1 MQRRTFLQM
10 SALRALRHTVP
21 AGWAARIGSSSPASA
36 AVGADSVGAGHFGH
50 WVQDSFDLPAYLYTC
65 DQTKDPRA
73 YQPVNEAWRSS
84 TDHIHQFGND
94 RIVAVASNYGYVQL
108 RQDEGSPKF
117 LNDYYPQWHRFG
129 GGIGY
134 LVDGALIAG
143 THYPCGAAQSFER
156 TFGTGYYRK
165 QLRAGR
171 YKIEQVIFAP
181 FGDDP
186 VLVSQVTISNRSLAP
201 AHPRWIEY
209 WGCQP
214 YQFSYRSLMEASVVT
229 NADDTPQLRRDFS
242 RRFDLRCE
250 PAPRNAGLLVH
261 HHFLDRSAEEEALWQ
276 KLQDSL
282 HKDPHGYFGGPVPPL
297 APGAA
302 MDDLAPPA
310 SFLVSLDGAID
321 AFSTDATAFFRGGPA
336 DPAGAHA
343 PFDNNLR
350 PASGEPALLLE
361 RHLQLAPNESRTLS
375 FLYGYLPAGFS
386 LESLLA
392 KYSAKPATLLAA
404 SSARWRESTPTFR
417 VDGEPWI
424 EREIAWNAGY
434 LRSAVTYD
442 SFFREQILS
451 QGAGYQYLAGL
462 QGAARDPLQHAL
474 PLIFT
479 DPAIVRAILRY
490 TLKEIQANG
499 SIPYGIVGA
508 GVPMPCRYL
517 PSDLELWV
525 LWLASEYILATR
537 DTAFLD
543 ERISTYPAASQSPSA
558 PTVRV
563 LLEHCFAR
571 ITEEIGT
578 GEHALQRLLNGDWND
593 SIVVNRLTPSQ
604 VAEVTAHGESVLN
617 AAMAVWVFDNYAR
630 LLDYAGNESD
640 AGKARAKAEAQRQ
653 AVRKQWNGRWFRRA
667 WLGKDL
673 GWTGEQQLWLEPQP
687 WALLSGCATP
697 EQMTALVRNIDIMCR
712 RPSPI
717 GALLQSPADTT
728 MKDRAGTGTNGG
740 IFAAINATLIWALSA
755 VSGDM
760 AWDEWKKNTFALH
773 AQHYPDMWFGIWSG
787 PDAYDSILAKH
798 PGSTAPDFP
807 VLNMHSH
814 AWPLY
819 TATKLLGLDFN
830 PQGLSLRPVL
840 PKDAY
845 EFRSPL
851 FGLRKSPPGHY
862 SGWYAPG
869 RPGRWTINLLLS
881 AAERATVK
889 GLRVNGAAVDL
900 ASSGNILTFSGNSRE
915 GQPLRWELH

>member
-1 MQRRTFLQM
+1 LQRRTFLEM
-10 SALRALRHTVP
+10 AALGALRHTIP
-21 AGWAARIGSSSPASA
+21 EAWAAATKNGSDAP
-36 AVGADSVGAGHFGH
+36 VGFGSGHFGR
-50 WVQDSFDLPAYLYTC
+50 WIQDRFDLPAYLYTC

-73 YQPVNEAWRSS
+73 FQPVNEAWRSS

-94 RIVAVASNYGYVQL
+94 RVVAIASNYGYVQL
-108 RQDEGSPKF
+108 RQDEGGPKF
-117 LNDYYPQWHRFG
+117 LNDYAPAEHRFG

-134 LVDGALIAG
+134 LVDSSLIAG
-143 THYPCGAAQSFER
+143 THYPCSAAQSFER
-156 TFGTGYYRK
+156 TFGTGYFCK
-165 QLRAGR
+165 QLRAGH
-171 YKIEQVIFAP
+171 YEIEQFIFAP

-229 NADDTPQLRRDFS
+229 NADATPQLRRDFS
-242 RRFDLRCE
+242 RRFE
-250 PAPRNAGLLVH
+250 PRFESTPLNSGLLVR
-261 HHFLDRSAEEEALWQ
+261 HHFLGRSAEEEALWQ

-282 HKDPHGYFGGPVPPL
+282 RKNPHGYFGGPVPPL
-297 APGAA
+297 APGAG
-302 MDDLAPPA
+302 MDDLTPPVT
-310 SFLVSLDGAID
+310 FLVSLDGPID
-321 AFSTDATAFFRGGPA
+321 AFSNDGTAFFRGGPE

-343 PFDNNLR
+343 SLDNTLHSG
-350 PASGEPALLLE
+350 SGEPALLLE
-361 RHLQLAPNESRTLS
+361 RHLQLAPNEKRTLS
-375 FLYGYLPAGFS
+375 FLYGYLPEGFT
-386 LESLLA
+386 LESLVA
-392 KYSAKPATLLAA
+392 KYTAKPATQLAV
-404 SSARWRESTPTFR
+404 SSAKWRANTPRFR
-417 VDGEPWI
+417 VDGEPWV

-434 LRSAVTYD
+434 LRSALTYD
-442 SFFREQILS
+442 GFFREHILS

-479 DPAIVRAILRY
+479 DPAIVRGILRY
-490 TLKEIQANG
+490 TLKEIQADG

-543 ERISTYPAASQSPSA
+543 ERITTYPAAAQSQSA
-558 PTVRV
+558 RTVRE
-563 LLEHCFAR
+563 LLQHCFER

-578 GEHALQRLLNGDWND
+578 GEHGLQRLLNGDWND

-604 VAEVTAHGESVLN
+604 VAEITDHGESVLN
-617 AAMAVWVFDNYAR
+617 AAMAAWVFNNYAR
-630 LLDYAGNESD
+630 LLDYAGNEGD
-640 AGKARAKAEAQRQ
+640 AAKARAKAEAQRQ
-653 AVRKQWNGRWFRRA
+653 AVQN
-667 WLGKDL
+667 DL

-697 EQMTALVRNIDIMCR
+697 EQTTALIRNIDIMSR

-717 GALLQSPADTT
+717 GALLQSPADVT
-728 MKDRAGTGTNGG
+728 MKDKAGTGTNGG

-819 TATKLLGLDFN
+819 TATKLIGLDFN

-845 EFRSPL
+845 EFHSPL
-851 FGLRKSPPGHY
+851 FGLSKSAPGHY
-862 SGWYAPG
+862 SGWYAPA

-881 AAERATVK
+881 AAERATVR

-900 ASSGNILTFSGNSRE
+900 ASSGNTITFSGDSRE

>member
-1 MQRRTFLQM
+1 LQRRTFLELA
-10 SALRALRHTVP
+10 ALEALRHAVP
-21 AGWAARIGSSSPASA
+21 TPWAATTRSGAPGPAAFGS
-36 AVGADSVGAGHFGH
+36 GHFGR
-50 WVQDSFDLPAYLYTC
+50 WIQDRFDLPAYFYTC
-65 DQTKDPRA
+65 DQTQDPKA
-73 YQPVNEAWRSS
+73 FQPVNEAWRSS

-94 RIVAVASNYGYVQL
+94 RVVAVASNYGYVQL

-117 LNDYYPQWHRFG
+117 LNDYAPAEHRFG

-134 LVDGALIAG
+134 LVDNTLVAG
-143 THYPCGAAQSFER
+143 THYPSSAARSFER
-156 TFGTGYYRK
+156 TFGTGYFCKR
-165 QLRAGR
+165 LRAGH
-171 YKIEQVIFAP
+171 YEIEQVIFAP

-201 AHPRWIEY
+201 ASPRWIEY

-214 YQFSYRSLMEASVVT
+214 YQFSYRSLMEGSVVT
-229 NADDTPQLRRDFS
+229 NADATPQLRRDFS
-242 RRFDLRCE
+242 RRFELRFE
-250 PAPRNAGLLVH
+250 STPGNSGLLVQ
-261 HHFLDRSAEEEALWQ
+261 HHFLGRSAEEEALWQ
-276 KLQDSL
+276 KVQDSL
-282 HKDPHGYFGGPVPPL
+282 QKDPHGYFGGPVPPL

-310 SFLVSLDGAID
+310 IFLVSLDGAID

-343 PFDNNLR
+343 MLDNTLHAESR
-350 PASGEPALLLE
+350 EPALLLE
-361 RHLQLAPNESRTLS
+361 RRLQLAPNQSRTLS
-375 FLYGYLPAGFS
+375 FLFGYLPAGFT
-386 LESLLA
+386 LESLVA
-392 KYSAKPATLLAA
+392 KYRAKPATLLAT
-404 SSARWRESTPTFR
+404 SSARWRANMPRFR
-417 VDGEPWI
+417 VDGEPWV

-434 LRSAVTYD
+434 LRSALTYD
-442 SFFREQILS
+442 SFFREHILS
-451 QGAGYQYLAGL
+451 QGAGSQYLAGL

-479 DPAIVRAILRY
+479 DPAIVRGILRY
-490 TLKEIQANG
+490 TLKEIQADG

-508 GVPMPCRYL
+508 GVPMPCRYR
-517 PSDLELWV
+517 PSDLELWL

-543 ERISTYPAASQSPSA
+543 ERVTTYPPATQPQSTLA
-558 PTVRV
+558 VHE
-563 LLEHCFAR
+563 LLWHCFEQ
-571 ITEEIGT
+571 ITEKIGT
-578 GEHALQRLLNGDWND
+578 GEHGLQRLLNGDWND
-593 SIVVNRLTPSQ
+593 SIVVNRLTPAK
-604 VAEVTAHGESVLN
+604 VAEITEHGESVLN
-617 AAMAVWVFDNYAR
+617 AAMAAWVFDNYAR
-630 LLDYAGNESD
+630 LLDYAGNEGD
-640 AGKARAKAEAQRQ
+640 AAKARAKAEAQRQ

-673 GWTGEQQLWLEPQP
+673 GWTGEEQLWLEPQP
-687 WALLSGCATP
+687 WALLGGCATP
-697 EQMTALVRNIDIMCR
+697 EQTTELVRNIDIMSR

-717 GALLQSPADTT
+717 GALLQSPADVT
-728 MKDRAGTGTNGG
+728 MRDSAGTGTNGG

-755 VSGDM
+755 VNGDM

-807 VLNMHSH
+807 VLDMHSH

-819 TATKLLGLDFN
+819 TATKLLGLDFH

-851 FGLRKSPPGHY
+851 FGFGKSAPGHY
-862 SGWYAPG
+862 SGWYAPA
-869 RPGRWTINLLLS
+869 RPGRWTINLTVV
-881 AAERATVK
+881 AAERAKVK
-889 GLRVNGAAVDL
+889 GLRVNGAAVEF
-900 ASSGNILTFSGNSRE
+900 ASSGNTITFSGDSRE

>member
-1 MQRRTFLQM
+1 MA
-10 SALRALRHTVP
+10 ALRALRHAVP
-21 AGWAARIGSSSPASA
+21 AAWAATTRSGSPASA
-36 AVGADSVGAGHFGH
+36 AVGASTFGSGHFGS
-50 WVQDSFDLPAYLYTC
+50 WIQDSFGLPAYLYTC
-65 DQTKDPRA
+65 DQTKDPKA

-94 RIVAVASNYGYVQL
+94 RVVAVASNYGYVQL

-117 LNDYYPQWHRFG
+117 LNDYYPPWHRFG

-134 LVDGALIAG
+134 LVDGAFVAG

-156 TFGTGYYRK
+156 TFGTGYYLK
-165 QLRAGR
+165 ELRAGH
-171 YKIEQVIFAP
+171 YDMEQVIFAP

-186 VLVSQVTISNRSLAP
+186 VLISQVTIWNRSLAP

-229 NADDTPQLRRDFS
+229 NADNTPQLRRDFS
-242 RRFDLRCE
+242 RRFDFQFE
-250 PAPRNAGLLVH
+250 ATPRNSGLLVH
-261 HHFLDRSAEEEALWQ
+261 HHFLGRSAEEEALWQ

-282 HKDPHGYFGGPVPPL
+282 QKNPHGYFGGPVPPL

-302 MDDLAPPA
+302 MDDLASPA
-310 SFLVSLDGAID
+310 TFLVSLDGAID
-321 AFSTDATAFFRGGPA
+321 GFSTDATAFFRGGPA

-343 PFDNNLR
+343 SFDNNLR

-361 RHLQLAPNESRTLS
+361 RHLHLAPNEKRTLS
-375 FLYGYLPAGFS
+375 FLFGYLPEGFS
-386 LESLLA
+386 LEALVA
-392 KYSAKPATLLAA
+392 KYSAKPATQLAV
-404 SSARWRESTPTFR
+404 SNSKWRAYTPTFR
-417 VDGEPWI
+417 VAGEPWV

-434 LRSAVTYD
+434 LRSGLTYD
-442 SFFREQILS
+442 SFFREHILS

-479 DPAIVRAILRY
+479 DPASVRGILRY
-490 TLKEIQANG
+490 TLKEIQSDG

-508 GVPMPCRYL
+508 GVPMPCRYR
-517 PSDLELWV
+517 PSDLEFWV

-537 DTAFLD
+537 DLAFLD
-543 ERISTYPAASQSPSA
+543 ERISTYPAAAQTEPA
-558 PTVRV
+558 QTVHA
-563 LLEHCFAR
+563 LLRYCFEQ
-571 ITEEIGT
+571 ITEKIGT
-578 GEHALQRLLNGDWND
+578 GEHGLQRMLNGDWND

-604 VAEVTAHGESVLN
+604 VAEITEHGESVLN
-617 AAMAVWVFDNYAR
+617 AAMAAWVFDNYAR
-630 LLDYAGNESD
+630 LLDYAGYQND
-640 AGKARAKAEAQRQ
+640 AAKARAKAEAQRQ

-673 GWTGEQQLWLEPQP
+673 GWTGQQQLWLEPQP
-687 WALLSGCATP
+687 WALLGGCATP
-697 EQMTALVRNIDIMCR
+697 EQTTELVRNIDLMCR

-717 GALLQSPADTT
+717 GALLESPADVT

-740 IFAAINATLIWALSA
+740 IFAAINATLIWALAA
-755 VSGDM
+755 VDGDM

-773 AQHYPDMWFGIWSG
+773 AQNYPDMWFGIWSG

-819 TATKLLGLDFN
+819 TATKLLGLDFH

-851 FGLRKSPPGHY
+851 FGLSKSAPGRY
-862 SGWYAPG
+862 SGWYAPDRAG
-869 RPGRWTINLLLS
+869 LWTINLRLS
-881 AAERATVK
+881 AEERARVK
-889 GLRVNGAAVDL
+889 GLRVNGTAIDL
-900 ASSGNILTFSGNSRE
+900 ASSSNIITFSGNSRE

>member
-1 MQRRTFLQM
+1 MA
-10 SALRALRHTVP
+10 ALGTLRHAVP
-21 AGWAARIGSSSPASA
+21 VAWAATTGSSSPFGS
-36 AVGADSVGAGHFGH
+36 GHFGR
-50 WVQDSFDLPAYLYTC
+50 WIQDSFDLPAYLYTC
-65 DQTKDPRA
+65 DQTQDPRA

-94 RIVAVASNYGYVQL
+94 RVVAVASNYGYVQL

-117 LNDYYPQWHRFG
+117 LNDYYPPWHRFG

-143 THYPCGAAQSFER
+143 THYPSGAAQNFER

-165 QLRAGR
+165 QLRAGH
-171 YKIEQVIFAP
+171 YEIEQVIIAP

-186 VLVSQVTISNRSLAP
+186 VLISQVTISNRSSAP

-242 RRFDLRCE
+242 RRFDLRFE
-250 PAPRNAGLLVH
+250 TTPHNSGLLVH
-261 HHFLDRSAEEEALWQ
+261 HHFLGRSAEEEALWQ

-282 HKDPHGYFGGPVPPL
+282 EKDPHGYFGAPVPPL
-297 APGAA
+297 APGAS
-302 MDDLAPPA
+302 MDDLAPA
-310 SFLVSLDGAID
+310 GIFLVSLDGAVD
-321 AFSTDATAFFRGGPA
+321 AFSTDAAAFFRGGPA

-343 PFDNNLR
+343 SFDNNLR
-350 PASGEPALLLE
+350 PASGEPALLLD

-375 FLYGYLPAGFS
+375 FLYGYLPAGFR

-392 KYSAKPATLLAA
+392 KYSAGPHTLLAA
-404 SSARWRESTPTFR
+404 SSAQWRANMPAFR

-434 LRSAVTYD
+434 LRSGVTFD
-442 SFFREQILS
+442 SFFREKILS

-474 PLIFT
+474 PHIFS
-479 DPAIVRAILRY
+479 DPAIVRGILRY
-490 TLKEIQANG
+490 TLEEIQPDG
-499 SIPYGIVGA
+499 SLPYGIVGA
-508 GVPMPCRYL
+508 GVPMPCRYR
-517 PSDLELWV
+517 PSDLELWL

-537 DTAFLD
+537 DVALLD
-543 ERISTYPAASQSPSA
+543 ERVSTYPSAAQTAA
-558 PTVRV
+558 PPVHE
-563 LLEHCFAR
+563 LLWRCFEH
-571 ITEEIGT
+571 ITEKIGT
-578 GEHALQRLLNGDWND
+578 GEHGLQRLLNGDWND
-593 SIVVNRLTPSQ
+593 SIVVNRLTPEQ
-604 VAEVTAHGESVLN
+604 VAAITAHGESVLN
-617 AAMAVWVFDNYAR
+617 AAMASWVIDNYAR
-630 LLDYAGNESD
+630 LLDYAGYQED
-640 AGKARAKAEAQRQ
+640 AAKARARAEAQRE

-667 WLGKDL
+667 WLDNEL

-687 WALLSGCATP
+687 WALLGGCATA
-697 EQMTALVRNIDIMCR
+697 EQTAELVRNIDIMCR

-717 GALLQSPADTT
+717 GALLLSPADTT
-728 MKDRAGTGTNGG
+728 MKDKAGTGTNGG
-740 IFAAINATLIWALSA
+740 IFAAINATLIWALST
-755 VSGDM
+755 VNGDM
-760 AWDEWKKNTFALH
+760 AWNEWKKNTFALH
-773 AQHYPDMWFGIWSG
+773 AENYPDMWFGIWSG

-819 TATKLLGLDFN
+819 TATKLLGLEFH

-851 FGLRKSPPGHY
+851 FGFRKSAPAQY
-862 SGWYAPG
+862 EGWYAPS
-869 RPGRWTINLLLS
+869 RSGRWTISLTLA
-881 AAERATVK
+881 AAERARAKT
-889 GLRVNGAAVDL
+889 LRVNGEAVGL
-900 ASSGNILTFSGNSRE
+900 TSSGDTITFSGESRE
-915 GQPLRWELH
+915 GQPMRWELQ